1 MLFHNFYVYAAFL
14 LLLLPLM
21 QFQPTLQTPTQHGLS
36 LLHKAFVA
44 NTEQYLSDT
53 KDSKDSA
60 VLDMRDQLLEIVLNK
75 HGMKQYPQ
83 EHMSDRTIANPLF

>member
-1 MLFHNFYVYAAFL
+1 
-14 LLLLPLM
+14 M

-36 LLHKAFVA
+36 LLYKAFVA

-60 VLDMRDQLLEIVLNK
+60 VLDMRNQLLQIVLNE
-75 HGMKQYPQ
+75 HGMKQCPQ
-83 EHMSDRTIANPLF
+83 EHMADRSPAHF